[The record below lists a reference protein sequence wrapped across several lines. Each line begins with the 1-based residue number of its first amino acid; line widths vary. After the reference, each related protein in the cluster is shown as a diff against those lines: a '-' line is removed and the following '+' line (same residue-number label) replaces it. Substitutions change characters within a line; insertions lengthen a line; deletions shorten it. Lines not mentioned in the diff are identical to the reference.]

1 MRSGLPAVAG
11 SGFGTCRR
19 LGGRSI
25 IDSFNSSDH
34 PVSSPLVPLVPLVL
48 SQGSPDPRRPGRRD
62 GPPDLEELWRDLNR
76 RLTGLLGGK
85 KNTPREGS
93 GGGSGLPSGRS
104 TAAIAGIVLG
114 VVVAIWLA
122 SGFFIVQEGQTGV
135 ILQFGRYKSMTGAG
149 IQWRLPYPF
158 QSAEIVNVSGV
169 RTVEV
174 GYSGSLRTKV
184 PHESLMLTDD
194 ENIID
199 VQMAVQ
205 YRIKDAP
212 EFLFNNRSPD
222 EAVKQSAETALREVV
237 GRSKMD
243 TVLYEGR
250 EQVAN
255 QVALLAQQIL
265 DRYQTGILISSVTIQ
280 NAQPPEQVQAAF
292 DDAVKAGQDRE
303 RAKNEG
309 QAYANDVIPRARGNA
324 SRLLQ
329 EADGYKQRVMATA
342 EGDASRF
349 GQVVVEYAKAPAVTR
364 ERMYLDT
371 MQDIYANAVK
381 VVVESKAGSNNL
393 LMLPLD
399 KLLQQASQEAA
410 RAAAMAQ
417 QSSTSGGTAALPG
430 STTPTGTSAA
440 AATDV
445 DPRSREGLRSRDRDL
460 R

>member
-1 MRSGLPAVAG
+1 MNE
-11 SGFGTCRR
+11 
-19 LGGRSI
+19 GG
-25 IDSFNSSDH
+25 
-34 PVSSPLVPLVPLVL
+34 
-48 SQGSPDPRRPGRRD
+48 PDDRRPGGRRGD

-76 RLTGLLGGK
+76 RLSGLLRGRKGPPSRPPAGPSSPGPSF
-85 KNTPREGS
+85 TPD
-93 GGGSGLPSGRS
+93 GRS
-104 TAAIAGIVLG
+104 TGVIAGAVLVIVAL
-114 VVVAIWLA
+114 VWLA

-135 ILQFGRYKSMTGAG
+135 ILQFGRYKTEVGPG
-149 IQWRLPYPF
+149 IQWRWPYPI
-158 QSAEIVNVSGV
+158 QTNETVKMADV

-184 PHESLMLTDD
+184 PREALMLTDD

-205 YRIKDAP
+205 WRVKDAKDY
-212 EFLFNNRSPD
+212 LFTNDRPD
-222 EAVKQSAETALREVV
+222 ESVKQAAETSLREVV

-243 TVLYEGR
+243 TVLYVGR
-250 EQVAN
+250 DQIAIQVSQLMQA
-255 QVALLAQQIL
+255 IL
-265 DRYQTGILISSVTIQ
+265 DRYQTGILVTSVTVQ

-329 EADGYKQRVMATA
+329 EAAGYKQRVVAQA

-349 GQVVVEYAKAPAVTR
+349 TQVVAEYSKAPAVTR
-364 ERMYLDT
+364 QRMYLET
-371 MQDIYANAVK
+371 MQEIYANAAK
-381 VVVESKAGSNNL
+381 VMVEARGNGNL

-399 KLLQQASQEAA
+399 KLVQ
-410 RAAAMAQ
+410 M
-417 QSSTSGGTAALPG
+417 SGAGADPK
-430 STTPTGTSAA
+430 A
-440 AATDV
+440 AATPQAGASTSSSTTMGGGSDV
-445 DPRSREGLRSRDRDL
+445 DPRSREGLRNRDRDA

>member
-1 MRSGLPAVAG
+1 MH
-11 SGFGTCRR
+11 
-19 LGGRSI
+19 I
-25 IDSFNSSDH
+25 
-34 PVSSPLVPLVPLVL
+34 PLVL
-48 SQGSPDPRRPGRRD
+48 PGPLVHSEGGPDPRRPGKRD

-85 KNTPREGS
+85 KNGAPREATG

-114 VVVAIWLA
+114 IVVALWLA

-149 IQWRLPYPF
+149 IQWRLPYPI
-158 QSAEIVNVSGV
+158 QSAEIVNLSGV

-212 EFLFNNRSPD
+212 EYLFNNRSAD

-237 GRSKMD
+237 GRSEMD

-255 QVALLAQQIL
+255 QVASLAQKIL
-265 DRYQTGILISSVTIQ
+265 DRYKTGILISSVTIQ

-329 EADGYKQRVMATA
+329 EADGYKQRVIAAA

-349 GQVVVEYAKAPAVTR
+349 SQVVVEYAKAPAVTR
-364 ERMYLDT
+364 QRMYLDT

-381 VVVESKAGSNNL
+381 VVVESRAGSNNL

-410 RAAAMAQ
+410 RAAALAQ
-417 QSSTSGGTAALPG
+417 QSSTSGGTAAAPASVSSSPAG
-430 STTPTGTSAA
+430 VPAA
-440 AATDV
+440 SSSDV
-445 DPRSREGLRSRDRDL
+445 DPRGREGLRSRDRDL

>member
-1 MRSGLPAVAG
+1 MQTLLDAHG
-11 SGFGTCRR
+11 
-19 LGGRSI
+19 
-25 IDSFNSSDH
+25 
-34 PVSSPLVPLVPLVL
+34 PLVL
-48 SQGSPDPRRPGRRD
+48 SDGPDNRRPGRRD

-76 RLTGLLGGK
+76 RLAGLFGGRK
-85 KNTPREGS
+85 
-93 GGGSGLPSGRS
+93 GGGPRDAGGGGPSFTPNGKS
-104 TAAIAGIVLG
+104 TKAIAVIVLG
-114 VVVAIWLA
+114 IVIAIWLA

-149 IQWRLPYPF
+149 IQWRLPYPI
-158 QSAEIVNVSGV
+158 QANEIVNLSGV

-184 PHESLMLTDD
+184 PRESLMLTDD

-205 YRIKDAP
+205 YRLKDAP
-212 EFLFNNRSPD
+212 EYLFNNRYPD
-222 EAVKQSAETALREVV
+222 EAVKQSAETAIREIV

-243 TVLYEGR
+243 FVLYSGR
-250 EQVAN
+250 EQVAI
-255 QVALLAQQIL
+255 QAQTLAQQIL
-265 DRYQTGILISSVTIQ
+265 DRYQTGILISSITIQ
-280 NAQPPEQVQAAF
+280 SAQPPEQVQAAF

-329 EADGYKQRVMATA
+329 EADGYKQRVTATA

-349 GQVVVEYAKAPAVTR
+349 GQVVAEYAKAPVVTR

-371 MQDIYANAVK
+371 MQDIYSNAVK
-381 VVVESKAGSNNL
+381 VMVDARSGGNL

-399 KLLQQASQEAA
+399 KLLQQASQESA
-410 RAAAMAQ
+410 RAAAQA
-417 QSSTSGGTAALPG
+417 GAPEPGAA
-430 STTPTGTSAA
+430 SSAA
-440 AATDV
+440 KTGAADI
-445 DPRSREGLRSRDRDL
+445 DRSRDGLRSRDREI

>member
-1 MRSGLPAVAG
+1 MLTPFDVHG
-11 SGFGTCRR
+11 
-19 LGGRSI
+19 
-25 IDSFNSSDH
+25 
-34 PVSSPLVPLVPLVL
+34 PLVFTE
-48 SQGSPDPRRPGRRD
+48 GGPDPRRPGRRD

-76 RLTGLLGGK
+76 RLSSLFGGRK
-85 KNTPREGS
+85 GGPRELP
-93 GGGSGLPSGRS
+93 GGSGFTPNGRS
-104 TAAIAGIVLG
+104 TKTIAGIVLAA
-114 VVVAIWLA
+114 VIVIWLL

-149 IQWRLPYPF
+149 IQWRLPYPI
-158 QSAEIVNVSGV
+158 QSNEIVNISGV

-184 PHESLMLTDD
+184 PRESLMLTDD

-205 YRIKDAP
+205 YRLKDAP
-212 EFLFNNRSPD
+212 DYLFNNRNPD
-222 EAVKQSAETALREVV
+222 EAVKQSAETAIREIV

-243 TVLYEGR
+243 LVLYEGR
-250 EQVAN
+250 EQAAI
-255 QVALLAQQIL
+255 QAQQLAQQIL
-265 DRYQTGILISSVTIQ
+265 DRYKTGILISSVTIQ

-329 EADGYKQRVMATA
+329 EADGYKQRVIAQA

-349 GQVVVEYAKAPAVTR
+349 GQVVAEYAKAPAVTR
-364 ERMYLDT
+364 QRLYIDT
-371 MQDIYANAVK
+371 MQEIYSNAVK
-381 VVVESKAGSNNL
+381 VMVDARSGSNL

-399 KLLQQASQEAA
+399 KLLQQAAQDSA
-410 RAAAMAQ
+410 RAGSQ
-417 QSSTSGGTAALPG
+417 PNVSSASPTAPTPGVASSSVGVSGAGGTSDP
-430 STTPTGTSAA
+430 
-440 AATDV
+440 
-445 DPRSREGLRSRDRDL
+445 DPRSRESMRSRDRDV

>member
-1 MRSGLPAVAG
+1 MQTLLDAHG
-11 SGFGTCRR
+11 
-19 LGGRSI
+19 
-25 IDSFNSSDH
+25 
-34 PVSSPLVPLVPLVL
+34 PLVL
-48 SQGSPDPRRPGRRD
+48 SDGPDNRRPGRRD

-76 RLTGLLGGK
+76 RLAGLFGGRK
-85 KNTPREGS
+85 
-93 GGGSGLPSGRS
+93 GGGPRDAGGGGPSFTPNGKS
-104 TAAIAGIVLG
+104 TKAIAVIVLG
-114 VVVAIWLA
+114 IVIAIWLA

-149 IQWRLPYPF
+149 IQWRLPYPI
-158 QSAEIVNVSGV
+158 QANEIVNLSGV

-184 PHESLMLTDD
+184 PRESLMLTDD

-205 YRIKDAP
+205 YRLKDAP
-212 EFLFNNRSPD
+212 EYLFNNRYPD
-222 EAVKQSAETALREVV
+222 EAVKQSAETAIREIV

-243 TVLYEGR
+243 FVLYSGR
-250 EQVAN
+250 EQVAI
-255 QVALLAQQIL
+255 QAQTLAQQIL
-265 DRYQTGILISSVTIQ
+265 DRYQTGILISSITIQ
-280 NAQPPEQVQAAF
+280 SAQPPEQVQAAF

-329 EADGYKQRVMATA
+329 EADGYKQRVIATA

-349 GQVVVEYAKAPAVTR
+349 GQVVAEYAKAPVVTR

-371 MQDIYANAVK
+371 MQDIYSNAVK
-381 VVVESKAGSNNL
+381 VMVDARSGGNL

-399 KLLQQASQEAA
+399 KLLQQASQESA
-410 RAAAMAQ
+410 RAAAQAGAPAPGAA
-417 QSSTSGGTAALPG
+417 SSAA
-430 STTPTGTSAA
+430 PTGGA
-440 AATDV
+440 DI
-445 DPRSREGLRSRDRDL
+445 DRSRDGLRSRDREI

>member
-1 MRSGLPAVAG
+1 MKTPFDVHGQ
-11 SGFGTCRR
+11 
-19 LGGRSI
+19 
-25 IDSFNSSDH
+25 
-34 PVSSPLVPLVPLVL
+34 LVF
-48 SQGSPDPRRPGRRD
+48 SEDGPDNRRPGRRD

-76 RLTGLLGGK
+76 RLSSLFGGRK
-85 KNTPREGS
+85 GGGPRDVPG
-93 GGGSGLPSGRS
+93 GGGSGFTPNGRS
-104 TAAIAGIVLG
+104 TKAIAGIVLG
-114 VVVAIWLA
+114 IVFAIWLA

-135 ILQFGRYKSMTGAG
+135 ILQFGRYKTMTGAG
-149 IQWRLPYPF
+149 IQWRMPYPI
-158 QSAEIVNVSGV
+158 QSNEIVNISGV

-184 PHESLMLTDD
+184 PRESLMLTDD

-205 YRIKDAP
+205 YRLKDAA
-212 EFLFNNRSPD
+212 EFLFNNRNPD
-222 EAVKQSAETALREVV
+222 DAVKQSAETAIREVV

-243 TVLYEGR
+243 LVLYEGR
-250 EQVAN
+250 EQVAI
-255 QVALLAQQIL
+255 QAEKLAQQIL
-265 DRYQTGILISSVTIQ
+265 DRYRTGILISSITIQ

-329 EADGYKQRVMATA
+329 EADGYKQRVIAQA

-349 GQVVVEYAKAPAVTR
+349 GQVVAEYAKAPVVTR
-364 ERMYLDT
+364 QRMYIDT
-371 MQDIYANAVK
+371 MQEIYSNAVK
-381 VVVESKAGSNNL
+381 VMVDARAGSNL

-399 KLLQQASQEAA
+399 KLLQQAAQESA
-410 RAAAMAQ
+410 RAAVPQ
-417 QSSTSGGTAALPG
+417 P
-430 STTPTGTSAA
+430 TPSATVGA
-440 AATDV
+440 SPPAATGGSDA
-445 DPRSREGLRSRDRDL
+445 DRGGRDGLRSRDRDV

>member
-1 MRSGLPAVAG
+1 VQTLLDAHG
-11 SGFGTCRR
+11 
-19 LGGRSI
+19 
-25 IDSFNSSDH
+25 
-34 PVSSPLVPLVPLVL
+34 PLVL
-48 SQGSPDPRRPGRRD
+48 SDGPDNRRPGRRD

-76 RLTGLLGGK
+76 RLAGLFGGRK
-85 KNTPREGS
+85 
-93 GGGSGLPSGRS
+93 GGGPRDAGGGGPSFTPNGKS
-104 TAAIAGIVLG
+104 TKAIAVIVLG
-114 VVVAIWLA
+114 IVIAIWLA

-149 IQWRLPYPF
+149 IQWRLPYPI
-158 QSAEIVNVSGV
+158 QANEIVNLSGV

-184 PHESLMLTDD
+184 PRESLMLTDD

-205 YRIKDAP
+205 YRLKDAP
-212 EFLFNNRSPD
+212 EYLFNNRYPD
-222 EAVKQSAETALREVV
+222 EAVKQSAETAIREIV

-243 TVLYEGR
+243 FVLYSGR
-250 EQVAN
+250 EQVAI
-255 QVALLAQQIL
+255 QAQTLAQQIL
-265 DRYQTGILISSVTIQ
+265 DRYQTGILISSITIQ
-280 NAQPPEQVQAAF
+280 SAQPPEQVQAAF

-329 EADGYKQRVMATA
+329 EADGYKQRVTATA

-349 GQVVVEYAKAPAVTR
+349 SQVVAEYAKAPVVTR

-371 MQDIYANAVK
+371 MQDIYSNAVK
-381 VVVESKAGSNNL
+381 VMVDARSGGNL

-399 KLLQQASQEAA
+399 KLLQQASQESA
-410 RAAAMAQ
+410 RAAAQAGAPAPGAA
-417 QSSTSGGTAALPG
+417 SSAA
-430 STTPTGTSAA
+430 PTGGA
-440 AATDV
+440 DI
-445 DPRSREGLRSRDRDL
+445 DRSRDGLRSRDREI

>member
-1 MRSGLPAVAG
+1 VQTLLDAHG
-11 SGFGTCRR
+11 
-19 LGGRSI
+19 
-25 IDSFNSSDH
+25 
-34 PVSSPLVPLVPLVL
+34 PLVL
-48 SQGSPDPRRPGRRD
+48 SDGPDNRRPGRRD

-76 RLTGLLGGK
+76 RLAGLFGGRK
-85 KNTPREGS
+85 
-93 GGGSGLPSGRS
+93 GGGPRDAGGGGPSFTPNGKS
-104 TAAIAGIVLG
+104 TKAIAVIVLG
-114 VVVAIWLA
+114 IVIAIWLA

-149 IQWRLPYPF
+149 IQWRLPYPI
-158 QSAEIVNVSGV
+158 QANEIVNLSGV

-184 PHESLMLTDD
+184 PRESLMLTDD

-205 YRIKDAP
+205 YRLKDAP
-212 EFLFNNRSPD
+212 EYLFNNRYPD
-222 EAVKQSAETALREVV
+222 EAVKQSAETAIREIV

-243 TVLYEGR
+243 FVLYSGR
-250 EQVAN
+250 EQVAI
-255 QVALLAQQIL
+255 QAQTLAQQIL
-265 DRYQTGILISSVTIQ
+265 DRYQTGILISSITIQ
-280 NAQPPEQVQAAF
+280 SAQPPEQVQAAF

-329 EADGYKQRVMATA
+329 EADGYKQRVTATA

-349 GQVVVEYAKAPAVTR
+349 SQVVAEYAKAPVVTR

-371 MQDIYANAVK
+371 MQDIYSNAVK
-381 VVVESKAGSNNL
+381 VMVDARSGGNL

-399 KLLQQASQEAA
+399 KLLQQASQESA
-410 RAAAMAQ
+410 RAAAQA
-417 QSSTSGGTAALPG
+417 GAPEPGAA
-430 STTPTGTSAA
+430 SSAA
-440 AATDV
+440 KTGAADI
-445 DPRSREGLRSRDRDL
+445 DRSRDGLRSRDREI